1 MDHLHHLIESNGLD
15 QYAVKEMMEGISIRI
30 QKGQFVTFY
39 HLYQNYL
46 WLSPNPEDSIEAR
59 WGLKKCEMI
68 LSQIRSAENS
78 TVFIEM
84 TYRKRDPKYAD
95 FSIRQQQEILQRL
108 FEEWYKSECKVSSS
122 PISLPPKKTK
132 DKVIRR

>member
-15 QYAVKEMMEGISIRI
+15 QDAVKEMMEGISIRI

-59 WGLKKCEMI
+59 WGLKK
-68 LSQIRSAENS
+68 
-78 TVFIEM
+78 V
-84 TYRKRDPKYAD
+84 RDDSFPNPKC
-95 FSIRQQQEILQRL
+95 RELHCL
-108 FEEWYKSECKVSSS
+108 H
-122 PISLPPKKTK
+122 
-132 DKVIRR
+132 